1 MPSHLSTLRELSAL
15 CDTELAG
22 TVEPSPALLQLG
34 HALQQAGYR
43 FTTVTPL
50 THQRVNAR
58 EGNKWAKNLTDAL
71 GWSRPFREGVL
82 PAQMS
87 QLLHAAGA
95 VIEVPGGWRS
105 TLRAST
111 LGERL
116 FFHSAYPTTD
126 ANAVFFGPDTYRFAR
141 ALEAALRS
149 RASRIRRAADIGCGA
164 GPGAIAVATQCPQA
178 EVLAID
184 INDAALSL
192 AAVNATL
199 AGTHNVRPCHGDLLK
214 DAEGG
219 FDLIISNPPY
229 LADPGQ
235 RAYRDG
241 GGDLGDGLSLAI
253 IDAAIERLAPGGLL
267 LMYTGVA
274 FVDGAAPF
282 LQKAAERLDHAAFRW
297 HHEEIDPDVFGEE
310 LDEAAYA
317 KADRIAALW
326 LVGEKPV

>member
-1 MPSHLSTLRELSAL
+1 MPSHLSTLRSISAL
-15 CDTELAG
+15 RDTDLAD
-22 TVEPSPALLQLG
+22 VIDPSPALLQLG

-50 THQRVNAR
+50 THHRVNAR
-58 EGNKWAKNLTDAL
+58 PANAWANDLRDVL
-71 GWSRPFREGVL
+71 GWSRPFKEGVL
-82 PAQMS
+82 PAQIA
-87 QLLHAAGA
+87 QLLHAADA
-95 VIEVPGGWRS
+95 VIAVPGGWRS

-111 LGERL
+111 LGPQL

-126 ANAVFFGPDTYRFAR
+126 ANAVFFGPDTYRFVR
-141 ALEAALRS
+141 SLEAELKAC
-149 RASRIRRAADIGCGA
+149 APRIRRAADIGCGA
-164 GPGAIAVATQCPQA
+164 GPGAIAVAAQCPQA

-184 INDAALSL
+184 INDEALSL
-192 AAVNATL
+192 TAANATL
-199 AGTHNVRPCHGDLLK
+199 AGARNIRPCHSDLLK
-214 DAEGG
+214 DVDGH

-229 LADPGQ
+229 LVDRGR

-241 GGDLGDGLSLAI
+241 GGELGDGLALAI
-253 IDAAIERLAPGGLL
+253 IDAAIERLLPGGLL
-267 LMYTGVA
+267 LVYTGVA
-274 FVDGAAPF
+274 FIDGEAPF
-282 LQKAAERLDHAAFRW
+282 LHAAAARLNRAGFRW